1 MDMKQIV
8 AVLGRVSRYAAVF
21 ARDVAFWLVAVA
33 LLEGLGR
40 ALRGWLVWSW
50 LMPSTVSGPRVADPL
65 TSPLSWLSAL
75 IVWFATAWM
84 AYLVVGWLQRTLS
97 GNRPAPAAA
106 VGAALGAGLLLLAV
120 QLVLGLVLW
129 LAPFPSAGG
138 VYLVYPVGGLVALA
152 LLLPAM
158 VYAAVRAQGF
168 RDALG
173 RLGEALTR
181 PGYGRL
187 LIRPGYWAAFA
198 ALALW
203 LLASSWLGRVGLQL
217 DLDRALEPQFYGFL
231 FSEVLRGFLTTV
243 IGLPIVAAVLRSV
256 YDAVWGS
263 PEAASATPAPPAA

>member
-1 MDMKQIV
+1 MKQISEV
-8 AVLGRVSRYAAVF
+8 LLRTLGYALTFAVRTAPGLLAA
-21 ARDVAFWLVAVA
+21 A
-33 LLEGLGR
+33 LLVGFAHLSRAWVLWTWLRPTTAPEG
-40 ALRGWLVWSW
+40 A
-50 LMPSTVSGPRVADPL
+50 AFDPL
-65 TSPLSWLSAL
+65 TSPLNWAGAALVWLA
-75 IVWFATAWM
+75 AAWM

-97 GNRPAPAAA
+97 GRKPGFPAA

-129 LAPFPSAGG
+129 LGPFPSAGG

-158 VYAAVRAQGF
+158 VYAAVRAEGF

-187 LIRPGYWAAFA
+187 LTRPGYWAAFA

-203 LLASSWLGRVGLQL
+203 LLASSWFGRVGLQL

-231 FSEVLRGFLTTV
+231 FSEALRGFLTTV
-243 IGLPIVAAVLRSV
+243 IGLPIVAAALRSV
-256 YDAVWGS
+256 YDAIWGS
-263 PEAASATPAPPAA
+263 PGPASATPAPPAA

>member
-8 AVLGRVSRYAAVF
+8 AVLGRVSRYAAAF

-84 AYLVVGWLQRTLS
+84 AYLVVAWLQRTLS
-97 GNRPAPAAA
+97 GNRPAPPAA

-129 LAPFPSAGG
+129 LAPSPSAGG

-168 RDALG
+168 RDALA
-173 RLGEALTR
+173 RLREALTR

-231 FSEVLRGFLTTV
+231 FSEALRGFLTTV
-243 IGLPIVAAVLRSV
+243 IGLPIVAAALRSV